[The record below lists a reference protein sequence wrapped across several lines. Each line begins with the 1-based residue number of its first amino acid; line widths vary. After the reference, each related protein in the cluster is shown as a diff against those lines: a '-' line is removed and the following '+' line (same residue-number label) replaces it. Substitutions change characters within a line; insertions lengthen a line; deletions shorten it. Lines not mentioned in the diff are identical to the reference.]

1 MKVSNIDST
10 PDVYSREA
18 ENQNQ
23 DSPASLWQHVIPA
36 EEQEIYLTAG
46 FGKPFNGEIRPA
58 LLVIDVQ
65 YRSVGHARLPIL
77 ESIKREYPTSCGEYG
92 WRAIPHISRLI
103 ATFRARGFPVVFPHV
118 AYKKNHD
125 GQRFAE
131 KAPAIMSIPPK
142 GYEMVEECEPRAG
155 DILLPKYHASAFFG
169 TPLVSYLTTFDVNC
183 VVVAGTTTSG
193 CVRASTID
201 ASSYGYHVIVPH
213 DAVFDRSQTSHAVN
227 LFDMHSKYAD
237 VMSTE
242 EVINLMPLT
251 SVHKESFPAE

>member
-1 MKVSNIDST
+1 MKVPNIDSAS
-10 PDVYSREA
+10 DVYLRVA
-18 ENQNQ
+18 
-23 DSPASLWQHVIPA
+23 DSLGSGRTTAPWQHVITP
-36 EEQEIYLTAG
+36 EELEIYREAG
-46 FGKPFNGEIRPA
+46 FGRPFEGEIRPA

-92 WRAIPHISRLI
+92 WRAVPHISRLI
-103 ATFRARGFPVVFPHV
+103 HAFRARGFPVVFPHV
-118 AYKKNHD
+118 AYKESHD

-131 KAPAIMSIPPK
+131 KAPAIMSIPRK
-142 GYEMVEECEPRAG
+142 GYEMVEECAPCAG
-155 DILLPKYHASAFFG
+155 DILLPKHHASAFFG

-183 VVVAGTTTSG
+183 VVVTGTTTSG
-193 CVRASTID
+193 CVRASTVD

-242 EVINLMPLT
+242 EVINLMPLA
-251 SVHKESFPAE
+251 SAPMVPCPAE

>member
-1 MKVSNIDST
+1 MKVSNTAST
-10 PDVYSREA
+10 SDVPLYEEEIRGSDR
-18 ENQNQ
+18 
-23 DSPASLWQHVIPA
+23 PASPWQHVITA
-36 EEQEIYLTAG
+36 EEQEIYRTAG
-46 FGKPFNGEIRPA
+46 FGKPFEGEIRPA

-92 WRAIPHISRLI
+92 WRAVPHISRLI
-103 ATFRARGFPVVFPHV
+103 HTFRARGFPVVFPHV

-142 GYEMVEECEPRAG
+142 GYEMVKECAPCAG
-155 DILLPKYHASAFFG
+155 DILLPKHHASAFFG

-193 CVRASTID
+193 CVRASTVD

-242 EVINLMPLT
+242 DVINIMPLT
-251 SVHKESFPAE
+251 SVHKEPFPAE